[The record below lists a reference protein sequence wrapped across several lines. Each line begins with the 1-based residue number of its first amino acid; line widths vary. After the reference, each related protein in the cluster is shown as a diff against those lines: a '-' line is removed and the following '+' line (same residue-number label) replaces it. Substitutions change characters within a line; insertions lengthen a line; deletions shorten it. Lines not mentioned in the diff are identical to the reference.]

1 MTMTTC
7 PLCETRRPYPQ
18 WGRPTETAIHLIG
31 IATVIILISKTIII
45 SLMGITP
52 TMLTFEDVKLYYN
65 YLIIIIIFSP
75 VVADSKHECVC
86 HLLNS
91 GFDGWR
97 GELLFRY
104 SPICS
109 RVNSTKDC
117 VVKIIVMMMINSG
130 SPYIILLNHGHTSY
144 LSQTP
149 QAVSV

>member
-65 YLIIIIIFSP
+65 PNPI
-75 VVADSKHECVC
+75 ER
-86 HLLNS
+86 NS
-91 GFDGWR
+91 S
-97 GELLFRY
+97 Y
-104 SPICS
+104 SPLRYVFYPS
-109 RVNSTKDC
+109 KFGAFYVYFQP
-117 VVKIIVMMMINSG
+117 V
-130 SPYIILLNHGHTSY
+130 SPART
-144 LSQTP
+144 
-149 QAVSV
+149 A